1 MNEEGSVKWSLL
13 VVVLALI
20 IAESLDEKRPQLEY
34 EVEVVEKIEDI
45 PKPEELREQV
55 TAPDVDPQP
64 EELREQVTAPDV
76 DPLTPPLKPC
86 KIDPKK
92 IECVLEAM
100 EL

>member
-13 VVVLALI
+13 VVVLALT

-34 EVEVVEKIEDI
+34 EVEVAEKIEDI

-55 TAPDVDPQP
+55 TAPDVDP
-64 EELREQVTAPDV
+64 
-76 DPLTPPLKPC
+76 LTPPLKPC
-86 KIDPKK
+86 EIDPKK
-92 IECVLEAM
+92 IECVLEVM